1 MGDAF
6 IHFVFA
12 RGIAEGQAFTYNG
25 EFSAGSTSPLWSIL
39 LAPLWKIFG
48 MKIIWVVKIFAGFFT
63 TLAVLLTFA
72 VAQKISRNRALALVA
87 SALVAGS
94 YVFSYW
100 SAKGMETSLYVCL
113 VLISFLFYLKLLE
126 LPLKWGTLK
135 KNVFLEL
142 LFGILLGLTILTRPE
157 AWLLAAFLGVPLII
171 RRGWHVL
178 VSIGIP
184 ALLVL
189 SPYYLTLLEETGQLL
204 PSSAARILRAQ
215 QWALEFGGIHFTLE
229 ILKVSLTKL
238 LPLTP
243 FFIFLLWKKPQL
255 DRFIF
260 FPVLAWLAFHVF
272 FFTFIFPTTEGYRYL
287 LAALP
292 FFCLIALMGVWQLNP
307 QKLRT
312 IALTFILVGSFSIS
326 GQQLAERIQSITHC
340 EVPFIDNVRRE
351 TGLWLKEN
359 TEPNDLIALKE
370 VDQSAFYSERK
381 VLSMDGTLDSKAIP
395 FVRSGDHLGLIVQ
408 ERPDYFVLEEEM
420 YREYPDW
427 QDSELTIL
435 ADPSLGSGDSKTLAD
450 ISFDFVHKIKS
461 GDPESC
467 SHYSGEY
474 FWYIFKLR
482 YP

>member
-12 RGIAEGQAFTYNG
+12 RGISEGQAFTYNG

-39 LAPLWKIFG
+39 LASLWKIFG
-48 MKIIWVVKIFAGFFT
+48 MQIIWVVKIFAGLFT
-63 TLAVLLTFA
+63 ALAVLLTFT
-72 VAQKISRNRALALVA
+72 VTQKISRNRTLALIA

-100 SAKGMETSLYVCL
+100 AAKGMETSLYVCL
-113 VLISFLFYLKLLE
+113 VLGSFLFYLKLLE
-126 LPLKWGTLK
+126 LPLKWGTVK
-135 KNVFLEL
+135 KNVFLEG

-157 AWLLAAFLGVPLII
+157 GWFLAAFLGIPLITK
-171 RRGWHVL
+171 RGWHVL
-178 VSIGIP
+178 ASIGIP
-184 ALLVL
+184 AFLVL
-189 SPYYLTLLEETGQLL
+189 SPYYLHLLEQTGQLL
-204 PSSAARILRAQ
+204 PSSFARILRAR
-215 QWALEFGGIHFTLE
+215 QWAHELGGIHFTGE
-229 ILKVSLTKL
+229 ILKISLTKL

-243 FFIFLLWKKPQL
+243 FFIFLFWKKPRF

-260 FPVLAWLAFHVF
+260 LPIFIWLAFHAF

-292 FFCLIALMGVWQLNP
+292 FFYLIALMGVWQINP

-312 IALTFILVGSFSIS
+312 IALTFVLVASFSIS
-326 GQQLAERIQSITHC
+326 GQQLAERIQSINHC

-359 TEPNDLIALKE
+359 TEPNDLIAIKE

-381 VLSMDGTLDSKAIP
+381 VLSMDGTLSAKAIP
-395 FVRSGDHLGLIVQ
+395 FVKSGDHLGLIVQ

-427 QDSELTIL
+427 QDSNLITL
-435 ADPSLGSGDSKTLAD
+435 ADPGLGNGDSKTLQD